1 MNGNKKIQLIS
12 NLLNFNVKNPH
23 ENDDLF
29 KEFVIMTDALIK
41 KPTDRHKIVSGDIFA
56 SLYLSHY
63 FLRFKNDD
71 EKLEAVRT
79 ALINN
84 YMEIEEL
91 RSSTVDDLL
100 TSSVDT
106 IIIYN
111 HIAKLLDELEQTNN
125 KDRIQQISYA
135 IEKGISQAASKCKAV
150 NKALKNN
157 MIRQMISNEVN
168 GGKGKI
174 NMNDGEENREE
185 NKEGSNTYDR
195 APGILRF
202 IDTVTNLNVDLD
214 VLLNIVE
221 KGTELFN
228 KLNDSPHGTYN
239 SYRITSSILEA
250 TKIPKNFV
258 DDEIMEIKML
268 NGSFITLAK
277 KSNIDGYYILLDKSG
292 SMGGDKIVNARA
304 IAFALGLLAKQ
315 RRLKFMFRFF
325 DDNVYDIIDKLT
337 LENLA
342 KIGSVDANG
351 GTCISCALNK
361 ALEDLRNMKEF
372 VIIIITDG
380 EDEFAIEPLVDAIK
394 NGKHKLISVLIG
406 NESFH
411 NLIEL
416 TKKVDGVVL
425 TAENLDDKIALE
437 ILKEVSSQ

>member
-1 MNGNKKIQLIS
+1 MNGKKLELYS

-23 ENDDLF
+23 KNDELF

-56 SLYLSHY
+56 SLYLPRY

-79 ALINN
+79 ALVNN
-84 YMEIEEL
+84 YMEIEDL

-125 KDRIQQISYA
+125 KEKLRQMSYV
-135 IEKGISQAASKCKAV
+135 IEKEISQAASKCKVV
-150 NKALKNN
+150 NNVLKNP
-157 MIRQMISNEVN
+157 MMRQMISKEMN
-168 GGKGKI
+168 GGKDKI
-174 NMNDGEENREE
+174 NVNDGEE
-185 NKEGSNTYDR
+185 NKEGSNTYGR
-195 APGILRF
+195 EPGILRF
-202 IDTVTNLNVDLD
+202 VDTITNLNVDLN
-214 VLLNIVE
+214 VLLNIVK

-239 SYRITSSILEA
+239 SYRITSSILDA
-250 TKIPKNFV
+250 VKIPKNFI
-258 DDEIMEIKML
+258 DDEITEIKML
-268 NGSFITLAK
+268 NGSFITFSK
-277 KSNIDGYYILLDKSG
+277 KSNIDGYYVLLDKSG
-292 SMGGDKIVNARA
+292 SMGGEKIMNARA

-325 DDNVYDIIDKLT
+325 DNYVYDMIDKLT

-342 KIGSVDANG
+342 KIGSVDADG

-361 ALEDLRNMKEF
+361 ALEDLRNKKEF
-372 VIIIITDG
+372 IIIVITDG
-380 EDEFAIEPLVDAIK
+380 EDEFNTEPLVNAIK

-411 NLIEL
+411 NLTEL

-425 TAENLDDKIALE
+425 TTEDLDDKIALK

>member
-1 MNGNKKIQLIS
+1 MNGKKLELYS

-23 ENDDLF
+23 KNDELF

-56 SLYLSHY
+56 SLYLPRY

-79 ALINN
+79 ALVNN
-84 YMEIEEL
+84 YMEIEDL

-125 KDRIQQISYA
+125 KEKLRQMSYV
-135 IEKGISQAASKCKAV
+135 IEKEISQAASKCKVV
-150 NKALKNN
+150 NNVLKNP
-157 MIRQMISNEVN
+157 MMRQMISKEMN
-168 GGKGKI
+168 GGKDKI
-174 NMNDGEENREE
+174 NVNDGEE
-185 NKEGSNTYDR
+185 NKEGSNTYGR
-195 APGILRF
+195 EPGILRF
-202 IDTVTNLNVDLD
+202 INTITNLNVDLD
-214 VLLNIVE
+214 VLLNIVK

-239 SYRITSSILEA
+239 SYRITSSILDA
-250 TKIPKNFV
+250 VKIPKNFV
-258 DDEIMEIKML
+258 DDEITEIKML
-268 NGSFITLAK
+268 NRSFITFAK
-277 KSNIDGYYILLDKSG
+277 KSNIDGYYVLLDKSG
-292 SMGGDKIVNARA
+292 SMGGEKIMNARA

-325 DDNVYDIIDKLT
+325 DNYVYDMIDKLT

-342 KIGSVDANG
+342 KIGSVDADG

-361 ALEDLRNMKEF
+361 ALEDLRNKKEF
-372 VIIIITDG
+372 IIIVITDG
-380 EDEFAIEPLVDAIK
+380 EDEFNTEPLVNAIK

-411 NLIEL
+411 NLTEL

-425 TAENLDDKIALE
+425 TTEDLDDKIALK

>member
-1 MNGNKKIQLIS
+1 MKKIVKKTELHS

-29 KEFVIMTDALIK
+29 KEFVLMTDALIK

-56 SLYLSHY
+56 SLYLPHY
-63 FLRFKNDD
+63 FFRFKNDD
-71 EKLEAVRT
+71 AKLETVRS
-79 ALINN
+79 ALVNN
-84 YMEIEEL
+84 HMEIEEL
-91 RSSTVDDLL
+91 RHSTVDDLL

-111 HIAKLLDELEQTNN
+111 HIAKLLDELEKTNDN
-125 KDRIQQISYA
+125 DKEKLRKISYA
-135 IEKGISQAASKCKAV
+135 IEKGISQAASKCKVV
-150 NKALKNN
+150 NNALKNP
-157 MIRQMISNEVN
+157 MIRQMISKEMN
-168 GGKGKI
+168 GGKDRI
-174 NMNDGEENREE
+174 NMNDGEENT
-185 NKEGSNTYDR
+185 EGSNTYGR
-195 APGILRF
+195 EPGILRF
-202 IDTVTNLNVDLD
+202 VDTLTNLNVDLD
-214 VLLNIVE
+214 VLLKIVK

-239 SYRITSSILEA
+239 SYRITSSILDA
-250 TKIPKNFV
+250 VKIPKNFV
-258 DDEIMEIKML
+258 DDEITEIKML
-268 NGSFITLAK
+268 NGSFITFAK

-292 SMGGDKIVNARA
+292 SMGGEKIMNARA

-315 RRLKFMFRFF
+315 RKLKFMFRFF
-325 DDNVYDIIDKLT
+325 DDNVYDRIDKLT

-342 KIGSVDANG
+342 KIGSVDADG

-380 EDEFAIEPLVDAIK
+380 EDEFDIEPLANAIK

-411 NLIEL
+411 NLTQL

-425 TAENLDDKIALE
+425 TTENLDDKIALE
-437 ILKEVSSQ
+437 ILREVSSQ

>member
-1 MNGNKKIQLIS
+1 MNSKKVELFS

-29 KEFVIMTDALIK
+29 KELVIMTDALIK

-56 SLYLSHY
+56 SLYLPHY
-63 FLRFKNDD
+63 FYKFKNDD

-79 ALINN
+79 ALVNN
-84 YMEIEEL
+84 YIEIEQL

-111 HIAKLLDELEQTNN
+111 HIANLLDELEQANN
-125 KDRIQQISYA
+125 KDKIQQISYA
-135 IEKGISQAASKCKAV
+135 IEKAINQAASKCKVV
-150 NKALKNN
+150 NNALKNN
-157 MIRQMISNEVN
+157 MIRQMISNEMKDKLNVD
-168 GGKGKI
+168 K
-174 NMNDGEENREE
+174 E
-185 NKEGSNTYDR
+185 EGSNTYDR
-195 APGILRF
+195 TPGILRF
-202 IDTVTNLNVDLD
+202 IDTVTNLDVDLD
-214 VLLNIVE
+214 VLLNIVK

-239 SYRITSSILEA
+239 SYKITSSILDA
-250 TKIPKNFV
+250 TKIPKNFI

-268 NGSFITLAK
+268 NGSFITFSK
-277 KSNIDGYYILLDKSG
+277 KSNIDGYYVLLDKSG
-292 SMGGDKIVNARA
+292 SMDGKKIMNARA

-325 DDNVYDIIDKLT
+325 DDNVYDRIDKLT

-342 KIGSVDANG
+342 KIGSVDAGG

-372 VIIIITDG
+372 IIIIITDG
-380 EDEFAIEPLVDAIK
+380 EDEFDVEPLVDVIK
-394 NGKHKLISVLIG
+394 NGRHKLISVLIG

-411 NLIEL
+411 NLTQL

-425 TAENLDDKIALE
+425 TAEDLDDKIALE

>member
-1 MNGNKKIQLIS
+1 MNSKKVELFS

-29 KEFVIMTDALIK
+29 KEFTIMTDALIK

-56 SLYLSHY
+56 SLYLPHY
-63 FLRFKNDD
+63 FYKFKNDD

-79 ALINN
+79 ALVNN
-84 YMEIEEL
+84 YIEIEQL

-106 IIIYN
+106 VIIYN
-111 HIAKLLDELEQTNN
+111 HIAKLLDELEQANN
-125 KDRIQQISYA
+125 KDKIQQISYA
-135 IEKGISQAASKCKAV
+135 IEKAINQAASKCKVV
-150 NKALKNN
+150 NNALKNN
-157 MIRQMISNEVN
+157 MIRQMISNEMKDKLNVD
-168 GGKGKI
+168 K
-174 NMNDGEENREE
+174 E
-185 NKEGSNTYDR
+185 EGSNTYDR
-195 APGILRF
+195 TPGILRF
-202 IDTVTNLNVDLD
+202 IDTVTNLDVDLD
-214 VLLNIVE
+214 VLLNIVK

-239 SYRITSSILEA
+239 SYKITSSILDA
-250 TKIPKNFV
+250 TKIPKNFI

-268 NGSFITLAK
+268 NGSFITFSK
-277 KSNIDGYYILLDKSG
+277 KSNIDGYYVLLDKSG
-292 SMGGDKIVNARA
+292 SMDGKKIMNARA

-315 RRLKFMFRFF
+315 RRLKFMFKFF
-325 DDNVYDIIDKLT
+325 DDNVYDRIDKLT

-342 KIGSVDANG
+342 KIGSVDAGG

-372 VIIIITDG
+372 IIIIITDG
-380 EDEFAIEPLVDAIK
+380 EDEFDVEPLVDVIK
-394 NGKHKLISVLIG
+394 NGRHKLISVLIG

-411 NLIEL
+411 NLTQL
-416 TKKVDGVVL
+416 TKKVDGIVL
-425 TAENLDDKIALE
+425 TAEDLDDKIALE

>member
-1 MNGNKKIQLIS
+1 MNGKKLELYS

-23 ENDDLF
+23 KNDELF

-56 SLYLSHY
+56 SLYLPRY

-79 ALINN
+79 ALVNN
-84 YMEIEEL
+84 YMEIEDL

-125 KDRIQQISYA
+125 KEKLRQISYV
-135 IEKGISQAASKCKAV
+135 IEKEISQAASKCKVV
-150 NKALKNN
+150 NNALKNP
-157 MIRQMISNEVN
+157 MMRQMISKEMN
-168 GGKGKI
+168 GGKDKI
-174 NMNDGEENREE
+174 NVNDGEE
-185 NKEGSNTYDR
+185 NKEGSNTYGR
-195 APGILRF
+195 EPGILRF
-202 IDTVTNLNVDLD
+202 INTLTNLNVDLD
-214 VLLNIVE
+214 VLLNIVK

-239 SYRITSSILEA
+239 SYRITSSILDA
-250 TKIPKNFV
+250 VKIPKNFI
-258 DDEIMEIKML
+258 DDEITEIKML
-268 NGSFITLAK
+268 NGSFITFAK
-277 KSNIDGYYILLDKSG
+277 KSNIDGYYVLLDKSG
-292 SMGGDKIVNARA
+292 SMGGEKIMNARA

-325 DDNVYDIIDKLT
+325 DDNVYDLIDKLNI
-337 LENLA
+337 ENLA

-380 EDEFAIEPLVDAIK
+380 EDEFAIEPLANAIK

-406 NESFH
+406 NESYH

>member
-1 MNGNKKIQLIS
+1 MNGKKLELFS

-23 ENDDLF
+23 KNDDLF

-56 SLYLSHY
+56 SLYLPRY

-79 ALINN
+79 ALVNN
-84 YMEIEEL
+84 YMEIEDL

-106 IIIYN
+106 VIIYN

-125 KDRIQQISYA
+125 KDKLQQISYA
-135 IEKGISQAASKCKAV
+135 IEKEISQAASKCKVV
-150 NKALKNN
+150 NNALKNN
-157 MIRQMISNEVN
+157 MIRQMISKEMN
-168 GGKGKI
+168 GGKDKI
-174 NMNDGEENREE
+174 NMNDGEEN
-185 NKEGSNTYDR
+185 KEGSNTYGSE
-195 APGILRF
+195 PGILRF
-202 IDTVTNLNVDLD
+202 INTLTNLNVDLN
-214 VLLNIVE
+214 VLLNIVK

-228 KLNDSPHGTYN
+228 KLNDSPHGAYN
-239 SYRITSSILEA
+239 SYKITSSILDA
-250 TKIPKNFV
+250 VKIPKNFV
-258 DDEIMEIKML
+258 DDEITEIKML
-268 NGSFITLAK
+268 NGSFITFSK
-277 KSNIDGYYILLDKSG
+277 KSNIDGYYVLLDKSG
-292 SMGGDKIVNARA
+292 SMGGEKIVNARA

-325 DDNVYDIIDKLT
+325 DNYVYDMIDKLNI
-337 LENLA
+337 ENLA

-380 EDEFAIEPLVDAIK
+380 EDEFNTEPLVNAIK

-411 NLIEL
+411 NLTEL
-416 TKKVDGVVL
+416 TKKVDGVIL
-425 TAENLDDKIALE
+425 TTEDLDDKIALK

>member
-1 MNGNKKIQLIS
+1 MNGKKLELYS

-23 ENDDLF
+23 KNDELF

-56 SLYLSHY
+56 SLYLPRY

-79 ALINN
+79 ALVNN
-84 YMEIEEL
+84 YMEIEDL

-125 KDRIQQISYA
+125 KEKLRQISYV
-135 IEKGISQAASKCKAV
+135 IEKEISQAASKCKVV
-150 NKALKNN
+150 NNALKNP
-157 MIRQMISNEVN
+157 MIRQMVSKEMN
-168 GGKGKI
+168 GGKDRI
-174 NMNDGEENREE
+174 NMNDEEE
-185 NKEGSNTYDR
+185 NKEGSNTYGR
-195 APGILRF
+195 EPGILRF
-202 IDTVTNLNVDLD
+202 INTLTNLNVDLN
-214 VLLNIVE
+214 VLLNIVK

-239 SYRITSSILEA
+239 SYRITSSILDA
-250 TKIPKNFV
+250 VKIPKNFI
-258 DDEIMEIKML
+258 DDEITEIKML
-268 NGSFITLAK
+268 NGSFITFSK
-277 KSNIDGYYILLDKSG
+277 KSNIDGYYVLLDKSG
-292 SMGGDKIVNARA
+292 SMGGEKIMNARA

-325 DDNVYDIIDKLT
+325 DNNVYDLIDKLNI
-337 LENLA
+337 ENLA
-342 KIGSVDANG
+342 KIGSVDADG

-361 ALEDLRNMKEF
+361 ALEDLRNKKEF
-372 VIIIITDG
+372 IIIVITDG
-380 EDEFAIEPLVDAIK
+380 EDEFNTEPLVDAIK

-411 NLIEL
+411 NLTEL

-425 TAENLDDKIALE
+425 TTEDLDDKIALK

>member
-1 MNGNKKIQLIS
+1 MKKIGKKTELYS

-56 SLYLSHY
+56 SLYLPHY
-63 FLRFKNDD
+63 FFRFKNDD

-79 ALINN
+79 ALVNN

-125 KDRIQQISYA
+125 KEKIQQISYA
-135 IEKGISQAASKCKAV
+135 IEKGISQAASKCKV
-150 NKALKNN
+150 INNALKNP
-157 MIRQMISNEVN
+157 MMRQMISKEMN
-168 GGKGKI
+168 GGKDKI
-174 NMNDGEENREE
+174 NMNDEEE
-185 NKEGSNTYDR
+185 NKEGSNTYGR
-195 APGILRF
+195 EPGILRF
-202 IDTVTNLNVDLD
+202 INTLTNLNVDLD
-214 VLLNIVE
+214 VLLNIVK

-239 SYRITSSILEA
+239 SYRITSSILDA
-250 TKIPKNFV
+250 VKIPKNFI
-258 DDEIMEIKML
+258 DDEITEIKML
-268 NGSFITLAK
+268 NGSFITFAK
-277 KSNIDGYYILLDKSG
+277 KSNIDGYYVLLDKSG
-292 SMGGDKIVNARA
+292 SMGGEKIMNARA
-304 IAFALGLLAKQ
+304 ITFALGLLAKQ

-325 DDNVYDIIDKLT
+325 DDNVYDLIDKLNI
-337 LENLA
+337 ENLA

-380 EDEFAIEPLVDAIK
+380 EDEFAIEPLANAIK

-406 NESFH
+406 NESYH

>member
-1 MNGNKKIQLIS
+1 MNGKKLELYS

-23 ENDDLF
+23 KNDELF

-56 SLYLSHY
+56 SLYLPRY

-79 ALINN
+79 ALVNN
-84 YMEIEEL
+84 YMEIEDL

-111 HIAKLLDELEQTNN
+111 HITKLLDELEQTNN
-125 KDRIQQISYA
+125 KEKLRQMSYV
-135 IEKGISQAASKCKAV
+135 IEKEISQAASKCKVV
-150 NKALKNN
+150 NNVLKNP
-157 MIRQMISNEVN
+157 MMRQMISKEMN
-168 GGKGKI
+168 GGKDKI
-174 NMNDGEENREE
+174 NVNDGEE
-185 NKEGSNTYDR
+185 NKEGSNTYGR
-195 APGILRF
+195 EPGILRF
-202 IDTVTNLNVDLD
+202 VDTITNLNVDLN
-214 VLLNIVE
+214 VLLNIVK

-239 SYRITSSILEA
+239 SYRITSSILDA
-250 TKIPKNFV
+250 VKIPKNFI
-258 DDEIMEIKML
+258 DDEITEIKML
-268 NGSFITLAK
+268 NGSFITFSK
-277 KSNIDGYYILLDKSG
+277 KSNIDGYYVLLDKSG
-292 SMGGDKIVNARA
+292 SMGGEKIVNARA

-325 DDNVYDIIDKLT
+325 DNYVYDMIDKLT

-342 KIGSVDANG
+342 KIGSVDADG

-361 ALEDLRNMKEF
+361 ALEDLRNKKEF
-372 VIIIITDG
+372 IIIVITDG
-380 EDEFAIEPLVDAIK
+380 EDEFNTEPLVNAIK

-411 NLIEL
+411 NLTEL

-425 TAENLDDKIALE
+425 TTEDLDDKIALK

>member
-1 MNGNKKIQLIS
+1 MNGKKLELYS

-23 ENDDLF
+23 KNDELF

-56 SLYLSHY
+56 SLYLPRY

-79 ALINN
+79 ALVNN
-84 YMEIEEL
+84 YMEIEDL

-125 KDRIQQISYA
+125 KEKLRQISYV
-135 IEKGISQAASKCKAV
+135 IEKEISQAASKCKVV
-150 NKALKNN
+150 NNALKNP
-157 MIRQMISNEVN
+157 MMRQMISKEMN
-168 GGKGKI
+168 GGKDKI
-174 NMNDGEENREE
+174 NVNDGEE
-185 NKEGSNTYDR
+185 NKEGSNTYGR
-195 APGILRF
+195 EPGILRF
-202 IDTVTNLNVDLD
+202 INTLTNLNVDLD
-214 VLLNIVE
+214 VLLNIVK

-239 SYRITSSILEA
+239 SYRITSSILD
-250 TKIPKNFV
+250 TVKIPKNFI
-258 DDEIMEIKML
+258 DDEITEIKML
-268 NGSFITLAK
+268 NGSFITFSK
-277 KSNIDGYYILLDKSG
+277 KSNIDGYYVLLDKSG
-292 SMGGDKIVNARA
+292 SMGGEKIMNARA

-325 DDNVYDIIDKLT
+325 DNNVYDLIDKLNI
-337 LENLA
+337 ENLA
-342 KIGSVDANG
+342 KIGSVDADG

-361 ALEDLRNMKEF
+361 ALEDLRNKKEF
-372 VIIIITDG
+372 IIIVITDG
-380 EDEFAIEPLVDAIK
+380 EDEFNTEPLVDAIK

-411 NLIEL
+411 NLTEL

-425 TAENLDDKIALE
+425 TTEDLDDKIALK

>member
-1 MNGNKKIQLIS
+1 MNGKKLELYS

-23 ENDDLF
+23 KNDELF

-56 SLYLSHY
+56 SLYLPRY

-79 ALINN
+79 ALVNN
-84 YMEIEEL
+84 YMEIEDL

-125 KDRIQQISYA
+125 KEKLRQMSYV
-135 IEKGISQAASKCKAV
+135 IEKEISQAASKCKVV
-150 NKALKNN
+150 NNVLKNP
-157 MIRQMISNEVN
+157 MMRQMISKEMN
-168 GGKGKI
+168 GGKDKI
-174 NMNDGEENREE
+174 NVNDGEE
-185 NKEGSNTYDR
+185 NKEGSNTYGR
-195 APGILRF
+195 EPGILRF
-202 IDTVTNLNVDLD
+202 INTITNLNVDLD
-214 VLLNIVE
+214 VLLNIVK

-239 SYRITSSILEA
+239 SYRITSSILDA
-250 TKIPKNFV
+250 VKIPKNFV
-258 DDEIMEIKML
+258 DDEITEIKML
-268 NGSFITLAK
+268 NRSFITFAK
-277 KSNIDGYYILLDKSG
+277 KSNIDGYYVLLDKSG
-292 SMGGDKIVNARA
+292 SMGGEKIMNARA

-325 DDNVYDIIDKLT
+325 DNNVYDLIDKLNI
-337 LENLA
+337 ENLA
-342 KIGSVDANG
+342 KIGSVDADG

-361 ALEDLRNMKEF
+361 ALEDLRNKKEF
-372 VIIIITDG
+372 IIIVITDG
-380 EDEFAIEPLVDAIK
+380 EDEFNTEPLVNAIK

-411 NLIEL
+411 NLTEL

-425 TAENLDDKIALE
+425 TTEDLDDKIALK

>member
-1 MNGNKKIQLIS
+1 MKKTKKKTELLS

-56 SLYLSHY
+56 SLYLPHY
-63 FLRFKNDD
+63 FFRFKNDD

-79 ALINN
+79 ALVNN
-84 YMEIEEL
+84 YMEIEQL

-106 IIIYN
+106 VIIYN
-111 HIAKLLDELEQTNN
+111 HIAKSLDELEQANN
-125 KDRIQQISYA
+125 KDKIQQISYA
-135 IEKGISQAASKCKAV
+135 IEKGITQAASKCKVV
-150 NKALKNN
+150 NNALKNN
-157 MIRQMISNEVN
+157 MIRQMISNEMKDKLNIDDV
-168 GGKGKI
+168 
-174 NMNDGEENREE
+174 

-195 APGILRF
+195 KPGILRF
-202 IDTVTNLNVDLD
+202 IDTITNLNVDLD
-214 VLLNIVE
+214 VLLKIVE
-221 KGTELFN
+221 KGTEWFN

-239 SYRITSSILEA
+239 SYKITSSILDA
-250 TKIPKNFV
+250 IKIPKNFI
-258 DDEIMEIKML
+258 DDEITEIKML
-268 NGSFITLAK
+268 NRSFITFAK

-292 SMGGDKIVNARA
+292 SMGGEKIMNARA

-315 RRLKFMFRFF
+315 RKLKFMFRFF
-325 DDNVYDIIDKLT
+325 DDNVYDRIDKLT

-342 KIGSVDANG
+342 KIGSVDADG

-380 EDEFAIEPLVDAIK
+380 EDEFDIEPLANAIK

-411 NLIEL
+411 NLTQL

-425 TAENLDDKIALE
+425 TTENLDDKIALE
-437 ILKEVSSQ
+437 ILREVSSQ

>member
-1 MNGNKKIQLIS
+1 MNGKKLELFS

-23 ENDDLF
+23 KNDDLF

-56 SLYLSHY
+56 SLYLPRY

-79 ALINN
+79 ALVNN
-84 YMEIEEL
+84 YMEIEDL

-106 IIIYN
+106 VIIYN

-125 KDRIQQISYA
+125 KDKLQQISYA
-135 IEKGISQAASKCKAV
+135 IEKEISQAASKCKVV
-150 NKALKNN
+150 NNALKNN
-157 MIRQMISNEVN
+157 MIRQMISKEMN
-168 GGKGKI
+168 GGKDKI
-174 NMNDGEENREE
+174 NMNDGEEN
-185 NKEGSNTYDR
+185 KEGSNTYGR
-195 APGILRF
+195 EPGILRF
-202 IDTVTNLNVDLD
+202 INTLTNLNVDLN
-214 VLLNIVE
+214 VLLNIVK

-228 KLNDSPHGTYN
+228 KLNDSPHGAYN
-239 SYRITSSILEA
+239 SYKITSSILDA
-250 TKIPKNFV
+250 VKIPKNFV
-258 DDEIMEIKML
+258 DDEITEIKML
-268 NGSFITLAK
+268 NGSFITFSK
-277 KSNIDGYYILLDKSG
+277 KSNIDGYYVLLDKSG
-292 SMGGDKIVNARA
+292 SMGGEKIVNARA

-325 DDNVYDIIDKLT
+325 DNYVYDMIDKLNI
-337 LENLA
+337 ENLA

-380 EDEFAIEPLVDAIK
+380 EDEFNTEPLVNAIK

-411 NLIEL
+411 NLTEL
-416 TKKVDGVVL
+416 TKKVDGVIL
-425 TAENLDDKIALE
+425 TTEDLDDKIALK

>member
-1 MNGNKKIQLIS
+1 
-12 NLLNFNVKNPH
+12 
-23 ENDDLF
+23 
-29 KEFVIMTDALIK
+29 MTDALIK

-56 SLYLSHY
+56 SLYLPHY
-63 FLRFKNDD
+63 FFRFKNDD

-79 ALINN
+79 ALVNN
-84 YMEIEEL
+84 YMEIEQL

-106 IIIYN
+106 VIIYN
-111 HIAKLLDELEQTNN
+111 HIAKSLDELEQANN
-125 KDRIQQISYA
+125 KDKIQQISHA
-135 IEKGISQAASKCKAV
+135 IEKGITQAASKCKVV
-150 NKALKNN
+150 NNALKNN
-157 MIRQMISNEVN
+157 MIRQMISNEMKDKLNIDDV
-168 GGKGKI
+168 
-174 NMNDGEENREE
+174 

-195 APGILRF
+195 KPGILRF
-202 IDTVTNLNVDLD
+202 IDTITNLNVDLD
-214 VLLNIVE
+214 VLLKIVE
-221 KGTELFN
+221 KGTEWFN

-239 SYRITSSILEA
+239 SYKITSSILDA
-250 TKIPKNFV
+250 IKIPKNFI
-258 DDEIMEIKML
+258 DDEITEIKML
-268 NGSFITLAK
+268 NRSFITFAK

-292 SMGGDKIVNARA
+292 SMGGEKIMNARA

-315 RRLKFMFRFF
+315 RKLKFMFRFF
-325 DDNVYDIIDKLT
+325 DDNVYDRIDKLT

-342 KIGSVDANG
+342 KIGSVDADG

-380 EDEFAIEPLVDAIK
+380 EDEFDIEPLANTIK
-394 NGKHKLISVLIG
+394 DGKHKLISVLIG

-411 NLIEL
+411 NLTQL

-425 TAENLDDKIALE
+425 TTENLDDKIALE

>member
-1 MNGNKKIQLIS
+1 MNGKKLELYS

-23 ENDDLF
+23 KNDELF

-56 SLYLSHY
+56 SLYLPRY

-79 ALINN
+79 ALVNN
-84 YMEIEEL
+84 YMEIEDL

-125 KDRIQQISYA
+125 KEKLRQMSYV
-135 IEKGISQAASKCKAV
+135 IEKEISQAASKCKVV
-150 NKALKNN
+150 NNALKNP
-157 MIRQMISNEVN
+157 MMRQMISKEMN
-168 GGKGKI
+168 GGKDKI
-174 NMNDGEENREE
+174 NVNDGEE
-185 NKEGSNTYDR
+185 NKEGSNTYGR
-195 APGILRF
+195 EPGILRF
-202 IDTVTNLNVDLD
+202 INTLTNLNVDLN
-214 VLLNIVE
+214 VLLNIVK

-239 SYRITSSILEA
+239 SYRITSSILDA
-250 TKIPKNFV
+250 VKIPKNFI
-258 DDEIMEIKML
+258 DDEITEIKML
-268 NGSFITLAK
+268 NGSFITFSK
-277 KSNIDGYYILLDKSG
+277 KSNIDGYYVLLDKSG
-292 SMGGDKIVNARA
+292 SMGGEKIMNARA

-325 DDNVYDIIDKLT
+325 DNNVYDLIDKLNI
-337 LENLA
+337 ENLA
-342 KIGSVDANG
+342 KIGSVDADG

-361 ALEDLRNMKEF
+361 ALEDLRNKKEF
-372 VIIIITDG
+372 IIIVITDG
-380 EDEFAIEPLVDAIK
+380 EDEFNTEPLVDAIK

-411 NLIEL
+411 NLTEL

-425 TAENLDDKIALE
+425 TTEDLDDKIALK

>member
-1 MNGNKKIQLIS
+1 MNGKKLELYS

-23 ENDDLF
+23 KNDELF

-56 SLYLSHY
+56 SLYLPRY

-79 ALINN
+79 ALVNN
-84 YMEIEEL
+84 YMEIEDL

-125 KDRIQQISYA
+125 KEKLRQMSYV
-135 IEKGISQAASKCKAV
+135 IEKEISQAASKCKVV
-150 NKALKNN
+150 NNVLKNP
-157 MIRQMISNEVN
+157 MMRQMISKEMN
-168 GGKGKI
+168 GGKDKI
-174 NMNDGEENREE
+174 NVNDGEE
-185 NKEGSNTYDR
+185 NKEGSNTYGR
-195 APGILRF
+195 EPGILRF
-202 IDTVTNLNVDLD
+202 INTITNLNVDLD
-214 VLLNIVE
+214 VLLNIVK

-239 SYRITSSILEA
+239 SYRITSSILDA
-250 TKIPKNFV
+250 VKIPKNFV
-258 DDEIMEIKML
+258 DDEITEIKML
-268 NGSFITLAK
+268 NRSFITFAK
-277 KSNIDGYYILLDKSG
+277 KSNIDGYYVLLDKSG
-292 SMGGDKIVNARA
+292 SMGGEKIMNARA

-325 DDNVYDIIDKLT
+325 DNNVYDLIDKLNI
-337 LENLA
+337 ENLA
-342 KIGSVDANG
+342 KIGSVDADG

-361 ALEDLRNMKEF
+361 ALEDLRNKKEF
-372 VIIIITDG
+372 IIIVITDG
-380 EDEFAIEPLVDAIK
+380 EDEFNTEPLVDAIK

-411 NLIEL
+411 NLTEL

-425 TAENLDDKIALE
+425 TTEDLDDKIALK

>member
-1 MNGNKKIQLIS
+1 MNGKKLELYS

-23 ENDDLF
+23 KNDELF

-56 SLYLSHY
+56 SLYLPRY

-79 ALINN
+79 ALVNN
-84 YMEIEEL
+84 YMEIEDL

-125 KDRIQQISYA
+125 KEKLRQISYV
-135 IEKGISQAASKCKAV
+135 IEKEISQAASKCKVV
-150 NKALKNN
+150 NNALKNP
-157 MIRQMISNEVN
+157 MMRQMISKEMN
-168 GGKGKI
+168 GGKDKI
-174 NMNDGEENREE
+174 NVNDGEE
-185 NKEGSNTYDR
+185 NKEGSNTYGR
-195 APGILRF
+195 EPGILRF
-202 IDTVTNLNVDLD
+202 INTLTNLNVDLD
-214 VLLNIVE
+214 VLLNIVK

-239 SYRITSSILEA
+239 SYRITSSILDA
-250 TKIPKNFV
+250 VKIPKNFI
-258 DDEIMEIKML
+258 DDEITEIKML
-268 NGSFITLAK
+268 NGSFITFSK
-277 KSNIDGYYILLDKSG
+277 KSNIDGYYVLLDKSG
-292 SMGGDKIVNARA
+292 SMGGEKIMNARA

-325 DDNVYDIIDKLT
+325 DNNVYDLIDKLNI
-337 LENLA
+337 ENLA
-342 KIGSVDANG
+342 KIGSVDADG

-361 ALEDLRNMKEF
+361 ALEDLRNKKEF
-372 VIIIITDG
+372 IIIVITDG
-380 EDEFAIEPLVDAIK
+380 EDEFNTEPLVDAIK

-411 NLIEL
+411 NLTEL

-425 TAENLDDKIALE
+425 TTEDLDDKIALK

>member
-1 MNGNKKIQLIS
+1 MNGKKLELYS

-23 ENDDLF
+23 KNDELF

-56 SLYLSHY
+56 SLYLPRY

-79 ALINN
+79 ALVNN
-84 YMEIEEL
+84 YMEIEDL

-125 KDRIQQISYA
+125 KEKLRQMSYV
-135 IEKGISQAASKCKAV
+135 IEKEISQAASKCKVV
-150 NKALKNN
+150 NNVLKNP
-157 MIRQMISNEVN
+157 MMRQMISKEMN
-168 GGKGKI
+168 GGKDKI
-174 NMNDGEENREE
+174 NVNDGEE
-185 NKEGSNTYDR
+185 NKEGSNTYGR
-195 APGILRF
+195 EPGILRF
-202 IDTVTNLNVDLD
+202 INTITNLNVDLD
-214 VLLNIVE
+214 VLLNIVK

-239 SYRITSSILEA
+239 SYRITSSILDA
-250 TKIPKNFV
+250 VKIPKNFV
-258 DDEIMEIKML
+258 DDEITEIKML
-268 NGSFITLAK
+268 NRSFITFAK
-277 KSNIDGYYILLDKSG
+277 KSNIDGYYVLLDKSG
-292 SMGGDKIVNARA
+292 SMGGEKIMNARA

-325 DDNVYDIIDKLT
+325 DNNVYDLIDKLT

-342 KIGSVDANG
+342 KIGSVDADG

-361 ALEDLRNMKEF
+361 ALEDLRNKKEF
-372 VIIIITDG
+372 IIIVITDG
-380 EDEFAIEPLVDAIK
+380 EDEFNTEPLVNAIK

-411 NLIEL
+411 NLTEL

-425 TAENLDDKIALE
+425 TTEDLDDKIALK

>member
-1 MNGNKKIQLIS
+1 MKKTEKKTKLFS

-41 KPTDRHKIVSGDIFA
+41 KPTDRHRIVSGDIFA
-56 SLYLSHY
+56 TLYLPHY
-63 FLRFKNDD
+63 FFRFKNDD

-79 ALINN
+79 ALVNN
-84 YMEIEEL
+84 YMELEEL

-106 IIIYN
+106 VIIYN
-111 HIAKLLDELEQTNN
+111 HIAKLLDELEKTNDN
-125 KDRIQQISYA
+125 DKEKLRKISYA
-135 IEKGISQAASKCKAV
+135 IEKGVSEATSKCKVV

-157 MIRQMISNEVN
+157 MIRQMLSKEMN
-168 GGKGKI
+168 GGKDRI
-174 NMNDGEENREE
+174 NMNDGEE

-195 APGILRF
+195 TPGVLHF
-202 IDTVTNLNVDLD
+202 IDTITNLKVDLD
-214 VLLNIVE
+214 VLLNIVK

-228 KLNDSPHGTYN
+228 RLNDSPHGTYN
-239 SYRITSSILEA
+239 SYRITSSIMDA
-250 TKIPKNFV
+250 VKIPKNFV
-258 DDEIMEIKML
+258 DDEITEIKML
-268 NGSFITLAK
+268 NGSFITFAK
-277 KSNIDGYYILLDKSG
+277 KSNTDGYYILLDKSG
-292 SMGGDKIVNARA
+292 SMGGEKIMNARA

-325 DDNVYDIIDKLT
+325 DDNVYDRIDKLT

-380 EDEFAIEPLVDAIK
+380 EDEFDIEPLANTIK

-411 NLIEL
+411 NLTEL
-416 TKKVDGVVL
+416 TKKVDGVIL
-425 TAENLDDKIALE
+425 TAENLDDKIALK
-437 ILKEVSSQ
+437 ILKEVSRQ

>member
-1 MNGNKKIQLIS
+1 MNGKKLELYS

-23 ENDDLF
+23 KNDELF

-56 SLYLSHY
+56 SLYLPRY

-79 ALINN
+79 ALVNN
-84 YMEIEEL
+84 YMEIEDL

-125 KDRIQQISYA
+125 KEKLRQISYV
-135 IEKGISQAASKCKAV
+135 IEKEISQAASKCKVV
-150 NKALKNN
+150 NNALKNN
-157 MIRQMISNEVN
+157 MIRQMISKE
-168 GGKGKI
+168 
-174 NMNDGEENREE
+174 MNDKLNVDDVS
-185 NKEGSNTYDR
+185 KAGSNTYGR
-195 APGILRF
+195 EPGILRF
-202 IDTVTNLNVDLD
+202 INTVTNLNVDLD
-214 VLLNIVE
+214 VLLNIVK

-239 SYRITSSILEA
+239 SYRITSSILDA
-250 TKIPKNFV
+250 VKIPKNFV
-258 DDEIMEIKML
+258 DDEITEIKML
-268 NGSFITLAK
+268 NRSFITFAK
-277 KSNIDGYYILLDKSG
+277 KSNIDGYYVLLDKSG
-292 SMGGDKIVNARA
+292 SMGGEKIMNARA

-325 DDNVYDIIDKLT
+325 DDNVYDLIDKLT

-361 ALEDLRNMKEF
+361 ALEDLRNKKEF
-372 VIIIITDG
+372 IIIVITDG
-380 EDEFAIEPLVDAIK
+380 EDEFNTEPLVNAIK

-411 NLIEL
+411 NLTEL

-425 TAENLDDKIALE
+425 TTEDLDDKIALK

>member
-1 MNGNKKIQLIS
+1 MNGKKLELYS

-23 ENDDLF
+23 KNDELF

-56 SLYLSHY
+56 SLYLPRY

-79 ALINN
+79 ALVNN
-84 YMEIEEL
+84 YMEIEDL

-111 HIAKLLDELEQTNN
+111 HITKLLDELEQTNN
-125 KDRIQQISYA
+125 KEKLRQMSYV
-135 IEKGISQAASKCKAV
+135 IEKEISQAASKCKVV
-150 NKALKNN
+150 NNVLKNP
-157 MIRQMISNEVN
+157 MMRQMISKEMN
-168 GGKGKI
+168 GGKDKI
-174 NMNDGEENREE
+174 NVNDGEE
-185 NKEGSNTYDR
+185 NKEGSNTYGR
-195 APGILRF
+195 EPGILRF
-202 IDTVTNLNVDLD
+202 VDTITNLNVDLN
-214 VLLNIVE
+214 VLLNIVK

-239 SYRITSSILEA
+239 SYRITSSILDA
-250 TKIPKNFV
+250 VKIPKNFV
-258 DDEIMEIKML
+258 DDEITEIKML
-268 NGSFITLAK
+268 NGSFITFSK
-277 KSNIDGYYILLDKSG
+277 KSNIDGYYVLLDKSG
-292 SMGGDKIVNARA
+292 SMGGEKIVNARA

-325 DDNVYDIIDKLT
+325 DNYVYDMIDKLT

-342 KIGSVDANG
+342 KIGSVDADG

-361 ALEDLRNMKEF
+361 ALEDLRNKKEF
-372 VIIIITDG
+372 IIIVITDG
-380 EDEFAIEPLVDAIK
+380 EDEFNTEPLVNAIK

-411 NLIEL
+411 NLTEL

-425 TAENLDDKIALE
+425 TTEDLDDKIALK

>member
-1 MNGNKKIQLIS
+1 MNGKKLELYS

-23 ENDDLF
+23 KNDELF

-56 SLYLSHY
+56 SLYLPRY

-79 ALINN
+79 ALVNN
-84 YMEIEEL
+84 YMEIEDL

-125 KDRIQQISYA
+125 KEKLRQISYV
-135 IEKGISQAASKCKAV
+135 IEKEISQAASKCKVV
-150 NKALKNN
+150 NNALKNP
-157 MIRQMISNEVN
+157 MMRQMISKEMN
-168 GGKGKI
+168 GGKDKI
-174 NMNDGEENREE
+174 NVNDGEE
-185 NKEGSNTYDR
+185 NKEGSNTYGR
-195 APGILRF
+195 EPGILRF
-202 IDTVTNLNVDLD
+202 INTLTNLNVDLN
-214 VLLNIVE
+214 VLLNIVK

-228 KLNDSPHGTYN
+228 KLNDSPHGSYN
-239 SYRITSSILEA
+239 SYRITSSILDA
-250 TKIPKNFV
+250 VKIPKNFI
-258 DDEIMEIKML
+258 DDEITEIKML
-268 NGSFITLAK
+268 NGSFITFSK
-277 KSNIDGYYILLDKSG
+277 KSNIDGYYVLLDKSG
-292 SMGGDKIVNARA
+292 SMGGEKIMNARA

-325 DDNVYDIIDKLT
+325 DNNVYDLIDKLNI
-337 LENLA
+337 ENLA
-342 KIGSVDANG
+342 KIGSVDADG

-361 ALEDLRNMKEF
+361 ALEDLRNKKEF
-372 VIIIITDG
+372 IIIVITDG
-380 EDEFAIEPLVDAIK
+380 EDEFNTEPLVDAIK

-411 NLIEL
+411 NLTEL

-425 TAENLDDKIALE
+425 TTEDLDDKIALK

>member
-1 MNGNKKIQLIS
+1 MNGKKLELYS

-23 ENDDLF
+23 KNDELF

-56 SLYLSHY
+56 SLYLPRY

-79 ALINN
+79 ALVNN
-84 YMEIEEL
+84 YMEIEDL

-111 HIAKLLDELEQTNN
+111 HIAKLLGELEQTNN
-125 KDRIQQISYA
+125 KEKLRQISYA
-135 IEKGISQAASKCKAV
+135 IEKEISQAASKCKVV
-150 NKALKNN
+150 NNALKNP
-157 MIRQMISNEVN
+157 MMRQMISKEMN
-168 GGKGKI
+168 GGKDKI
-174 NMNDGEENREE
+174 NVNDGEE
-185 NKEGSNTYDR
+185 NKEGSNTYGR
-195 APGILRF
+195 EPGILRF
-202 IDTVTNLNVDLD
+202 INTLTNLNVDLD
-214 VLLNIVE
+214 VLLNIVK

-239 SYRITSSILEA
+239 SYRITSSILDA
-250 TKIPKNFV
+250 VKIPKNFI
-258 DDEIMEIKML
+258 DDEITEIKML
-268 NGSFITLAK
+268 NGSFITFSK
-277 KSNIDGYYILLDKSG
+277 KSNIDGYYVLLDKSG
-292 SMGGDKIVNARA
+292 SMGGEKIMNARA

-325 DDNVYDIIDKLT
+325 DNNVYDLIDKLNI
-337 LENLA
+337 ENLA
-342 KIGSVDANG
+342 KIGSVDADG

-361 ALEDLRNMKEF
+361 ALEDLRNKKEF
-372 VIIIITDG
+372 IIIVITDG
-380 EDEFAIEPLVDAIK
+380 EDEFNTEPLVNAIK

-411 NLIEL
+411 NLTEL

-425 TAENLDDKIALE
+425 TTEDLDDKIALK

>member
-1 MNGNKKIQLIS
+1 MNGKKLELYS

-23 ENDDLF
+23 KNDDLF

-56 SLYLSHY
+56 SLYLPRY

-79 ALINN
+79 ALVNN
-84 YMEIEEL
+84 YMEIEDL

-125 KDRIQQISYA
+125 KEKLRQISYA
-135 IEKGISQAASKCKAV
+135 IEKEISQAASKCKVV
-150 NKALKNN
+150 NNALKNN
-157 MIRQMISNEVN
+157 MIRQMISKE
-168 GGKGKI
+168 
-174 NMNDGEENREE
+174 MNDKLNVDDVS
-185 NKEGSNTYDR
+185 KEGSNTYGR
-195 APGILRF
+195 EPGILRF
-202 IDTVTNLNVDLD
+202 INTLTNLNVDLN
-214 VLLNIVE
+214 VLLNIVK

-239 SYRITSSILEA
+239 SYKITSSILDA
-250 TKIPKNFV
+250 VKIPKNFI
-258 DDEIMEIKML
+258 DDEITEIKML
-268 NGSFITLAK
+268 NGSFITFSK
-277 KSNIDGYYILLDKSG
+277 KSNIDGYYVLLDKSG
-292 SMGGDKIVNARA
+292 SMGGEKIVNARA

-325 DDNVYDIIDKLT
+325 DDNVYDMIDKLT

-361 ALEDLRNMKEF
+361 ALEDLRNKKEF
-372 VIIIITDG
+372 IIIVITDG
-380 EDEFAIEPLVDAIK
+380 EDEFNTEPLVNAIK

-411 NLIEL
+411 NLTEL
-416 TKKVDGVVL
+416 TKKVDGVIL
-425 TAENLDDKIALE
+425 TTEDLDDKIALK

>member
-1 MNGNKKIQLIS
+1 MNSKKVELFS

-29 KEFVIMTDALIK
+29 KELVIMTDALIK

-56 SLYLSHY
+56 SLYLPHY
-63 FLRFKNDD
+63 FYKFKNDD

-79 ALINN
+79 ALVNN
-84 YMEIEEL
+84 YIEIEQL

-106 IIIYN
+106 VIIYN
-111 HIAKLLDELEQTNN
+111 HIAKLLDELEQANN
-125 KDRIQQISYA
+125 KDKIQQISYA
-135 IEKGISQAASKCKAV
+135 IEKAINQAASKCKVV
-150 NKALKNN
+150 NNALKNN
-157 MIRQMISNEVN
+157 MIRQMISNEMKDKLNVD
-168 GGKGKI
+168 K
-174 NMNDGEENREE
+174 E
-185 NKEGSNTYDR
+185 EGSNTYDR
-195 APGILRF
+195 TPGILRF
-202 IDTVTNLNVDLD
+202 IDTVTNLDVDLD
-214 VLLNIVE
+214 VLLNIVK

-239 SYRITSSILEA
+239 SYKITSSILDA
-250 TKIPKNFV
+250 TKIPKNFI

-268 NGSFITLAK
+268 NGSFITFSK
-277 KSNIDGYYILLDKSG
+277 KSNIDGYYVLLDKSG
-292 SMGGDKIVNARA
+292 SMDGKKIMNARA

-325 DDNVYDIIDKLT
+325 DDNVYDRIDKLT

-342 KIGSVDANG
+342 KIGSVDAGG

-372 VIIIITDG
+372 IIIIITDG
-380 EDEFAIEPLVDAIK
+380 EDEFDVEPLVDVIK
-394 NGKHKLISVLIG
+394 NGRHKLISVLIG

-411 NLIEL
+411 NLTQL

-425 TAENLDDKIALE
+425 TAEDLDDKIALE

>member
-1 MNGNKKIQLIS
+1 MNGKKLELYS

-23 ENDDLF
+23 KNDELF

-56 SLYLSHY
+56 SLYLPRY

-79 ALINN
+79 ALVNN
-84 YMEIEEL
+84 YMEIEDL

-125 KDRIQQISYA
+125 KEKLRQISYV
-135 IEKGISQAASKCKAV
+135 IEKEISQAASKCKVV
-150 NKALKNN
+150 NNALKNP
-157 MIRQMISNEVN
+157 MMRQMISKEMN
-168 GGKGKI
+168 GGKDKI
-174 NMNDGEENREE
+174 NVNDGEE
-185 NKEGSNTYDR
+185 NKEGSNTYGR
-195 APGILRF
+195 EPGILRF
-202 IDTVTNLNVDLD
+202 INTLTNLNVDLN
-214 VLLNIVE
+214 VLLNIVK

-239 SYRITSSILEA
+239 SYRITSSILDA
-250 TKIPKNFV
+250 VKIPKNFI
-258 DDEIMEIKML
+258 DDEITEIKML
-268 NGSFITLAK
+268 NGSFITFSK
-277 KSNIDGYYILLDKSG
+277 KSNIDGYYVLLDKSG
-292 SMGGDKIVNARA
+292 SMGGEKIMNARA

-325 DDNVYDIIDKLT
+325 DNNVYDLIDKLNI
-337 LENLA
+337 ENLA
-342 KIGSVDANG
+342 KIGSVDADG

-361 ALEDLRNMKEF
+361 ALEDLRNKKEF
-372 VIIIITDG
+372 IIIVITDG
-380 EDEFAIEPLVDAIK
+380 EDEFNTEPLVDAIK

-411 NLIEL
+411 NLTEL

-425 TAENLDDKIALE
+425 TTEDLDDKIALK